1 MTRPVVI
8 GLAGGIGSG
17 KSYVARIL
25 EEAGCVVYDADREVA
40 ALYKR
45 ADVLDTLRS
54 WWGESVAQC
63 GELDR
68 AEVARIIFEDERE
81 RERLEGYLFP
91 LLHQRRQ
98 EMIAEA
104 GRRGVKAVVIDAPL
118 LFEANLDP
126 ECDRV
131 VFVDTPRAVRLERLR
146 ARSGWDEAEL
156 ARREKAQLPLEVKRE
171 RSDDCVDGSAGADEL
186 RARILGLLD
195 EILADQD

>member
-17 KSYVARIL
+17 KSFVARIL
-25 EEAGCVVYDADREVA
+25 QEAGCVVYDADREVA

-45 ADVLDTLRS
+45 SDVLETLRS
-54 WWGESVAQC
+54 WWGDAVTQG

-68 AEVARIIFEDERE
+68 AEVARIIFEDERQ

-98 EMIAEA
+98 DMIAEA
-104 GRRGVKAVVIDAPL
+104 GRRGAKAFVIDAPL

-131 VFVDTPRAVRLERLR
+131 VFVDTPRAMRLERLR
-146 ARSGWDEAEL
+146 ARSGWDETEL

-171 RSDDCVDGSAGADEL
+171 RSDDCLDGSAGADAL
-186 RARILGLLD
+186 RARVLELLD

>member
-17 KSYVARIL
+17 KSFVARIL

-54 WWGESVAQC
+54 WWGESAAQG

-104 GRRGVKAVVIDAPL
+104 GRRSVKAVVIDAPL

-131 VFVDTPRAVRLERLR
+131 VFVDTPRAVRLARLR

>member
-17 KSYVARIL
+17 KSFVARIL

-54 WWGESVAQC
+54 WWGGAVAQDD
-63 GELDR
+63 ELDR
-68 AEVARIIFEDERE
+68 AEVARIIFEDELQ

-104 GRRGVKAVVIDAPL
+104 GRRGARAFVIDAPL

-131 VFVDTPRAVRLERLR
+131 VFVDTPRAMRLERLK

-171 RSDDCVDGSAGADEL
+171 RSDDCLDGSAGADEL
-186 RARILGLLD
+186 RARVLELLD